1 MMPIGKKIIASICA
15 AGIII
20 SGGIL
25 FTGCTEAERVRYNL
39 AEESDNFNCIRRI
52 TVINCITNDTI
63 MTVQGR
69 CSIKAD
75 TTDNQLEIIIE
86 YDEDKYMKNIIG
98 LADNVTYLLE
108 DLEPTSTDKY
118 QYEINWN
125 PKMWIPFQPDY
136 ID

>member
-1 MMPIGKKIIASICA
+1 MTTRKIISSICA
-15 AGIII
+15 IVIVIYSAILI
-20 SGGIL
+20 S
-25 FTGCTEAERVRYNL
+25 GCTEAERVRYNL
-39 AEESDNFNCIRRI
+39 AEEADNFNCIRRI

-69 CSIKAD
+69 CSIQAD

-86 YDEDKYMKNIIG
+86 YDEGKYMKNIIG

-108 DLEPTSTDKY
+108 DLEPTSTDRY

-125 PKMWIPFQPDY
+125 PKMWIPYQPDY